1 MGTTQSRQRRRR
13 TADPVPIAHLTV
25 AERVARGRAARKA
38 VPRSAHAEFAPG
50 PSRPDPIA
58 LLERQATTRLPELV
72 PIRHGRMLVS
82 PFTYYRGAALAM
94 ASDLSSTPTSGLR
107 VQLCGDAHLS
117 NFGLFA
123 TPERRMV
130 FDIND
135 FDETAPGPWE
145 WDVKRLAAS
154 LEIAARD
161 NGCTAAQANRI
172 VRECAGAYRLAMQE
186 FAALPNLDVFYAS
199 FDADRALAEYD
210 TTVDRT
216 TRRQAEHVI
225 AKARTRDSMQAFEKM
240 TAIVDGVP
248 CITAH
253 PPLVVPARDI
263 MRPEHVALFEDW
275 MRGNFRRYRQT
286 LQNDRRVILEKF
298 KVVDIARKVVGVG
311 SVGTRAWIV
320 LLLGRDPGD
329 PLLLQVK
336 EAEASVLEEFSGKSL
351 HANHGHRVVA
361 GQRLMQAA
369 SDVFLG
375 WLRVTGVDLVKRD
388 FYVRQLRDWKGS
400 IEIDELEPEGMRLYG
415 TWCAWTL
422 ARAHA
427 CTGDRVAIA
436 AYLGKRDVF
445 DRAIADFAVAYAE
458 QTVRDHAALGK
469 AVADGRIAAEIG
481 V

>member
-1 MGTTQSRQRRRR
+1 MSTSQSRQRRRR
-13 TADPVPIAHLTV
+13 TPDPVPIAHLTV
-25 AERVARGRAARKA
+25 AERVERGRAARKA
-38 VPRSAHAEFAPG
+38 VPRSRHAEFSPG
-50 PSRPDPIA
+50 PSRPDPIE

-82 PFTYYRGAALAM
+82 AFTYFRGAALAM
-94 ASDLSSTPTSGLR
+94 ASDLSTTPTSGLR

-117 NFGLFA
+117 NFGLFG

-135 FDETAPGPWE
+135 FDETASGPWE
-145 WDVKRLAAS
+145 WDLKRLAAS

-161 NGCTAAQANRI
+161 NGFTAAEANRI
-172 VRECAGAYRLAMQE
+172 VRDCAAAYRVSMLQ
-186 FAALPNLDVFYAS
+186 FAASANLEVFYAS

-210 TTVDRT
+210 AAVDRT
-216 TRRQAEHVI
+216 ALRRAQHEI

-240 TAIVDGVP
+240 THLEDGEP
-248 CITAH
+248 RITAH

-263 MRPEHVALFEDW
+263 MRPEHAALLEDW
-275 MRGNFRRYRQT
+275 MRGNIRRYRAT

-298 KVVDIARKVVGVG
+298 KVVEIARKVVGVG

-320 LLLGRDPGD
+320 LLLGRDSGD
-329 PLLLQVK
+329 PLFLQVK
-336 EAEASVLEEFSGKSL
+336 EAEASVLEEFSGRSL
-351 HANHGHRVVA
+351 YANHGHRVVA

-375 WLRVTGVDLVKRD
+375 WLRVTGIDQVKRD

-427 CTGDRVAIA
+427 CTGDRIAIA
-436 AYLGKRDVF
+436 AYLGKRTVF
-445 DRAIADFAVAYAE
+445 DRAIADFAVAYAQ
-458 QTVRDHAALGK
+458 QTAHDHAALAD
-469 AVADGRIAAEIG
+469 AVADGRIAAETG